1 MLTSIVRTVEFYLTQ
16 SGNCPIEEFLDSLND
31 QHAQKVTWVL
41 RLIERIDIVPIQYL
55 KKLDGTEDI
64 WEVRVQFGGINYRLL
79 GFFDGN
85 RLIIL
90 TNGFSKKTQKAPIKE
105 IKLAEQR
112 RFEYLQR
119 RKKHE

>member
-1 MLTSIVRTVEFYLTQ
+1 MLTLTVHKIEFYTTP
-16 SGNCPIEEFLDSLND
+16 SGNCPIEEFLDSLSD
-31 QHAQKVTWVL
+31 PHAQKVTWVL

-64 WEVRVQFGGINYRLL
+64 WEIRVQFGGNNYRLL
-79 GFFDGN
+79 GFFEGG

-90 TNGFSKKTQKAPIKE
+90 TNGFSKKTRKTPAKE
-105 IKLAEQR
+105 TKLAEQR

-119 RKKHE
+119 RKSHE

>member
-1 MLTSIVRTVEFYLTQ
+1 MLTLTVHTVEFYTTP
-16 SGNCPIEEFLDSLND
+16 SGNCPIEEFLDSLSD

-64 WEVRVQFGGINYRLL
+64 WEIRIPFDGNNYRLL
-79 GFFDGN
+79 GFFDGG

-90 TNGFSKKTQKAPIKE
+90 TNGFSKKTQKMPAKE
-105 IKLAEQR
+105 INLAEQR
-112 RFEYLQR
+112 RSEYMQR
-119 RKKHE
+119 RKSDE